1 VNSGSAAALWLLDI
15 GGLESASVDSFAA
28 RLGASE
34 AARYA
39 RFARPL
45 RQRQFLLGRML
56 LRHAV
61 GALLGVPPATVGALE
76 QPGRAPRLLLADA
89 ARAIPFFSLSH
100 SGHWV
105 ACAVSADTP
114 LGLDIEVMDASRD
127 VSALAAAAFDAG
139 QCAALAGLPDAARVP
154 AFYRLWSETEA
165 RHKLGPLGP
174 NSAPVCVGVPHES
187 LSIVL
192 CSAAPLSA
200 APEVLIVS
208 PSVLV

>member
-1 VNSGSAAALWLLDI
+1 VNSGRVTLWLIDI
-15 GGLESASVDSFAA
+15 GALDAASIDSFAA
-28 RLGASE
+28 RLGAGE

-56 LRHAV
+56 LRHAI
-61 GALLGVPPATVGALE
+61 GALLGVPAAAVGALE
-76 QPGRAPRLLLADA
+76 QPGQAPRVVLADA
-89 ARAIPFFSLSH
+89 ARAPPCFSLSH

-139 QCAALAGLPDAARVP
+139 QCESLAGLPDAARVP
-154 AFYRLWSETEA
+154 AFYRLWCETEA

-200 APEVLIVS
+200 APEVVTVS
-208 PSVLV
+208 PAALA